1 MKRLLNFLFK
11 QSKSSPNVL
20 MVTFTKNAG
29 VQGQKWKK
37 WKEIIQILIKRSGDC
52 QNAEI
57 FKPKEMLC
65 QEIWNSDW

>member
-1 MKRLLNFLFK
+1 
-11 QSKSSPNVL
+11 

-65 QEIWNSDW
+65 QEICNSDW

>member
-1 MKRLLNFLFK
+1 
-11 QSKSSPNVL
+11 

-37 WKEIIQILIKRSGDC
+37 WKEIIQILIKRYGDC

-57 FKPKEMLC
+57 LSQKKCFVKKYGTQIGKFDYLYT
-65 QEIWNSDW
+65 NSTLDFLQ

>member
-1 MKRLLNFLFK
+1 
-11 QSKSSPNVL
+11 

-37 WKEIIQILIKRSGDC
+37 MEGNYSNTDKKIC

>member
-1 MKRLLNFLFK
+1 
-11 QSKSSPNVL
+11 

>member
-1 MKRLLNFLFK
+1 M
-11 QSKSSPNVL
+11 PNVL

-37 WKEIIQILIKRSGDC
+37 WKEIIQILIKRSGDR

-65 QEIWNSDW
+65 QEISNSDW